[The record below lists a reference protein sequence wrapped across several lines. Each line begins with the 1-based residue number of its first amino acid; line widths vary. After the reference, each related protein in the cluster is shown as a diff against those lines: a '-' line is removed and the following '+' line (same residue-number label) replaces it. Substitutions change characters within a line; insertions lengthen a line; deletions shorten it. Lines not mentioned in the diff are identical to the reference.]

1 MNAAGPIRISG
12 TTGASQL
19 RLFEGSETRFDPTFA
34 SARRITLD
42 EGSWLEHVPGWLARN
57 ETLLVR
63 LARDAGWEQ
72 RQRWMYTRQV
82 DEPRLT
88 AEYPVL
94 AEAPDPLLRAI
105 GTALSRRYGVLY
117 DSAWLNLY
125 RDHRDS
131 TAWHADRGRLDRC
144 VVPVLSLGETR
155 RFALRP
161 KSGGAS
167 SIFVAEG
174 GDLFVMGGFCQRD
187 WVHGVPKESARAG
200 MRISVNFGSAEQST
214 RRT

>member
-1 MNAAGPIRISG
+1 MNAGLP

-19 RLFEGSETRFDPTFA
+19 RLFGGSETRFDPTFA
-34 SARRITLD
+34 SARRIALD
-42 EGSWLEHVPGWLARN
+42 EGSWLDHVPGWLSGN
-57 ETLLVR
+57 ETLLAS

-82 DEPRLT
+82 EEPRLT

-144 VVPVLSLGETR
+144 IVPVLSLGETR
-155 RFALRP
+155 RFAIRP
-161 KSGGAS
+161 KPGGPS
-167 SIFVAEG
+167 SIYLAEG

-187 WVHGVPKESARAG
+187 WVHCVPKETARAG